1 MRGKPV
7 RTATL
12 TLVLAASSAT
22 LIACAPSRGGSGRD
36 AYPHSPEG
44 PKQAE
49 GQTMDEIFSGKFPGV
64 RVFRAPGGGISLRI
78 RNAGTMANDG
88 EPLFVVDG
96 IRIMSGNGGLLFI
109 NPADIETIEVL
120 KDMASLS
127 FYGIQGA
134 NGVVL
139 ITTKRGP

>member
-12 TLVLAASSAT
+12 TLVLAVSAGAVS
-22 LIACAPSRGGSGRD
+22 ACAPSRAGTTSD
-36 AYPHSPEG
+36 AYPKSAEG
-44 PKQAE
+44 PKKAK

-78 RNAGTMANDG
+78 RNAGTLTNDG
-88 EPLFVVDG
+88 EPLFLVDG
-96 IRIMSGNGGLLFI
+96 VRIMSGNGGLLFI

-139 ITTKRGP
+139 ITTKRGL

>member
-12 TLVLAASSAT
+12 TLLLASVGT
-22 LIACAPSRGGSGRD
+22 LVACAPSRSGSTRD
-36 AYPHSPEG
+36 AYPASAEG
-44 PKQAE
+44 PKEAK
-49 GQTMDEIFSGKFPGV
+49 GQTMEEIFSGKFPGV
-64 RVFRAPGGGISLRI
+64 RVFRAAGGGISLRI
-78 RNAGTMANDG
+78 RNAGTLYNDG
-88 EPLFVVDG
+88 EPLFLVDG
-96 IRIMSGNGGLLFI
+96 VRIMSGNGGLLFI
-109 NPADIETIEVL
+109 NPADIQTIEVL

-139 ITTKRGP
+139 ITTKRGL

>member
-1 MRGKPV
+1 MRGKPI
-7 RTATL
+7 R
-12 TLVLAASSAT
+12 SAT
-22 LIACAPSRGGSGRD
+22 LALSIAGAAALGGCAPSRAGSSDG
-36 AYPHSPEG
+36 AFPHSADG

-78 RNAGTMANDG
+78 RNSGTIANDG
-88 EPLFVVDG
+88 EPLFIVDG
-96 IRIMSGNGGLLFI
+96 VRIMSGNGGLLFI
-109 NPADIETIEVL
+109 NPADIATIEVL

-127 FYGIQGA
+127 FYGMEGA

>member
-1 MRGKPV
+1 MRGNPV
-7 RTATL
+7 RSATVV
-12 TLVLAASSAT
+12 LVLAGAAATGGCAKSSAG
-22 LIACAPSRGGSGRD
+22 PSAD
-36 AYPHSPEG
+36 PYPHSAEG
-44 PKQAE
+44 PRRAK
-49 GQTMDEIFSGKFPGV
+49 GQTMDEIFAGKFPGV

-78 RNAGTMANDG
+78 RNAGTLSNDG
-88 EPLFVVDG
+88 EPLFIVDG
-96 IRIMSGNGGLLFI
+96 VRIMSGNGGLLFI
-109 NPADIETIEVL
+109 NPADIDTIEVL

>member
-1 MRGKPV
+1 MRGNSV

-12 TLVLAASSAT
+12 TLVLVAGGATLSACASSKA
-22 LIACAPSRGGSGRD
+22 GSGGD
-36 AYPHSPEG
+36 AYPHSPDG
-44 PKQAE
+44 PKQAT

-78 RNAGTMANDG
+78 RNSGTFANDG
-88 EPLFVVDG
+88 EPLFLVDG
-96 IRIMSGNGGLLFI
+96 VRIMSGNGGLLFI

>member
-1 MRGKPV
+1 MHGKAV

-12 TLVLAASSAT
+12 VLVVACAGALGG
-22 LIACAPSRGGSGRD
+22 CAPSRAGPS
-36 AYPHSPEG
+36 ASAEPESAAG
-44 PKQAE
+44 PKKAK
-49 GQTMDEIFSGKFPGV
+49 GQTMEEIFSGKFPGV

-78 RNAGTMANDG
+78 RNAGTLVNDG
-88 EPLFVVDG
+88 EPLFLVDG
-96 IRIMSGNGGLLFI
+96 VRIMSGNGGLLFI